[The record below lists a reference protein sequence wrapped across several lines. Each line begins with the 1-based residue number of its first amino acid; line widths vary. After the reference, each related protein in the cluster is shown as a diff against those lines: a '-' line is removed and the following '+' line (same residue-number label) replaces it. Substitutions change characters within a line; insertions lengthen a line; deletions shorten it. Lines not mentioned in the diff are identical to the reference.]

1 MGDKLLTTP
10 NPESDERSCASGQ
23 TRDAAPSAIRSGL
36 RNIVVSHF
44 ALEQRVRKAIHELE
58 ADGLRRTLKAPAGID
73 LSSNDYLGLA
83 THPFVK
89 RKMAEAILDEG
100 CGSTGSRLLRGNREL
115 FTRVERRFAEFKGTE
130 AALYFGSGYAAN
142 VGVLSTFIERHD
154 LVFSDEHNHAS
165 IIDGIRLSRAKRIRF
180 PHRDID
186 GVARLLR
193 EAPAGVQKFLVT
205 ESLFSMDGDFAP
217 LNNYQT
223 LCQET
228 DTALIVDEAH
238 AVGIYGH
245 RGSGWVEYS
254 GDDDRVFL
262 TINTAGKALGVAGAF
277 VAGPEWAIDFLIQRA
292 RPFIFST
299 APPPPVAAALEASL
313 DVIRDEPERRL
324 RLLENTW
331 RLRRL
336 LDDSGL
342 NIPVSNSQIIP
353 VILGNNQRA
362 SQAAEELQREGFDVR
377 ALRPPTV
384 PAGTARLRVTVN
396 AGLDESTL
404 IRFALALKRVCSTV
418 CS

>member
-1 MGDKLLTTP
+1 
-10 NPESDERSCASGQ
+10 
-23 TRDAAPSAIRSGL
+23 
-36 RNIVVSHF
+36 VSHLT
-44 ALEQRVRKAIHELE
+44 LERRVRKAIHELE
-58 ADGLRRTLKAPAGID
+58 AGGLRRNLKVPAGID
-73 LSSNDYLGLA
+73 FSSNDYLGLA
-83 THPFVK
+83 THPLVK
-89 RKMAEAILDEG
+89 QRMAEAVMIDG
-100 CGSTGSRLLRGNREL
+100 CGSTGSRLLRGNRES
-115 FTRVERRFAEFKGTE
+115 FTRVEQRFAEFKGTE

-142 VGVLSTFIERHD
+142 VGVFSTFVERHD

-165 IIDGIRLSRAKRIRF
+165 IIDGIRLSRAKRIKFR
-180 PHRDID
+180 HRDID
-186 GVARLLR
+186 GVAHLLR
-193 EAPAGVQKFLVT
+193 SAPSGVQKFLVT

-217 LNNYQT
+217 LSDYQS
-223 LCQET
+223 LCHET

-238 AVGIYGH
+238 AVGIYGNH
-245 RGSGWVEYS
+245 GSGYVEHI
-254 GDDDRVFL
+254 GREDQVFL
-262 TINTAGKALGVAGAF
+262 TINTAGKALGVSGAF
-277 VAGPEWAIDFLIQRA
+277 VAGPQWAIDFLIQRA

-324 RLLENTW
+324 RLLENAC

-353 VILGNNQRA
+353 VVLGDNQRA
-362 SQAAEELQREGFDVR
+362 TYAAEELQREGFDVR

-404 IRFALALKRVCSTV
+404 IRFALALKKICSTV

>member
-1 MGDKLLTTP
+1 
-10 NPESDERSCASGQ
+10 
-23 TRDAAPSAIRSGL
+23 
-36 RNIVVSHF
+36 VSHLT
-44 ALEQRVRKAIHELE
+44 LERRVRKAIHELE
-58 ADGLRRTLKAPAGID
+58 ADGLRRTLKVPAGID
-73 LSSNDYLGLA
+73 FSSNDYLGLA
-83 THPFVK
+83 SHPLVK
-89 RKMAEAILDEG
+89 QRMAEAVMIDG
-100 CGSTGSRLLRGNREL
+100 CGSTGSRLLRGNRES
-115 FTRVERRFAEFKGTE
+115 FTRVEQRFAEFKGTE

-142 VGVLSTFIERHD
+142 VGVFSTFVERHD

-165 IIDGIRLSRAKRIRF
+165 IIDGIRLSRAKRIKFR
-180 PHRDID
+180 HRDID
-186 GVARLLR
+186 GVAHLLR
-193 EAPAGVQKFLVT
+193 SAPSGVQKFLVT

-217 LNNYQT
+217 LSDYQS
-223 LCQET
+223 LCHET

-238 AVGIYGH
+238 AVGIYGNH
-245 RGSGWVEYS
+245 GRGYVEHI
-254 GDDDRVFL
+254 GREDQVFL
-262 TINTAGKALGVAGAF
+262 TINTAGKALGVSGAF
-277 VAGPEWAIDFLIQRA
+277 VAGPQWAIDFLIQRA

-324 RLLENTW
+324 RLLENAC

-353 VILGNNQRA
+353 VVLGDNQRA
-362 SQAAEELQREGFDVR
+362 TYAAEELQREGFDVR

-384 PAGTARLRVTVN
+384 PAGTARLRVTVS

-404 IRFALALKRVCSTV
+404 IRFALALKKVCSTV